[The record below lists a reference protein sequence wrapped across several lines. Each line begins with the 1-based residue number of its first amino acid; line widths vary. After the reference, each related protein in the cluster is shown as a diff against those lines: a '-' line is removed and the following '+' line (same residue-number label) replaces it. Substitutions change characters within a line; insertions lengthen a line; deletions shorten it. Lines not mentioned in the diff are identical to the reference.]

1 MDYYHK
7 IELYICNNHTHLS
20 SECSVSGR
28 KVVMVVAAAMTA
40 EIVER
45 GGRETVMLISGG
57 GRGREAVM

>member
-45 GGRETVMLISGG
+45 GVGRL
-57 GRGREAVM
+57 